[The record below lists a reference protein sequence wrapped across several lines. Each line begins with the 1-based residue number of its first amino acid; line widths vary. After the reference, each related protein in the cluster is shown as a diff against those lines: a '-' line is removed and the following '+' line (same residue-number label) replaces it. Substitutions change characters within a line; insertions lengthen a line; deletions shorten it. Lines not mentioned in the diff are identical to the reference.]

1 MVALDRPRI
10 SRVGAVLALSLVVLW
25 QLGIGQARPG
35 SASCPAGE
43 AGLCLALVVWW
54 CGAGRAQALAFWG
67 VGLFCA
73 SVVSGVAPFWA
84 FAIGCP
90 AWLLVRVMARTRG
103 VAAFLA
109 LAAGLVSGIRCGAKL
124 LLLTYPGGGV
134 PLTLSGAALSSS
146 LWAELAPNCLFLL
159 LFAALLG
166 ALTGPARPAEL

>member
-1 MVALDRPRI
+1 MVALEPPRI
-10 SRVGAVLALSLVVLW
+10 RRVAIMLALSLMVLW

-35 SASCPAGE
+35 SGSCPAGE

-54 CGAGRAQALAFWG
+54 CGAGTAQALALWG

-73 SVVSGVAPFWA
+73 SAVSGVAPFWP

-90 AWLLVRVMARTRG
+90 AWLLVRAMARTRS

-124 LLLTYPGGGV
+124 LLLAYPGGV
-134 PLTLSGAALSSS
+134 FPLTLSGATLSSS

-166 ALTGPARPAEL
+166 ALTGPARQAEL